1 MVDEFNRVDVFGE
14 KTNIEANKQN
24 YINAS
29 FINVK
34 LKMFFLKKNRV
45 LWKLK
50 NIKIYLLRHKVL

>member
-14 KTNIEANKQN
+14 KTNIEENNKN

-34 LKMFFLKKNRV
+34 
-45 LWKLK
+45 
-50 NIKIYLLRHKVL
+50 